1 MTPRIV
7 HFVFGLRQQREPFHF
22 LHYAALE
29 SCRRV
34 LEPERIY
41 FHHLHRPWGPW
52 WDAIEPHLE
61 LRAVAE
67 TREVAEADYSAGLV
81 PEYLRY
87 AHHADLIRLD
97 CLVEHGGL
105 YADIDTIFV
114 RPLPGE
120 LYDAPFVIGS
130 EPPVR
135 DELTG
140 EPRPSLCN
148 ALLLAE
154 PGSEFAR
161 EWRARIAGALNGTW
175 NNHSG
180 FLAAELQETLP
191 DAVRVEPGGRFYP
204 FPASR
209 PGLFRLL
216 EARGAVPADCYSVH
230 LWQHLWFERRRRDFS
245 DAHGGWATP
254 RFLRHASSPLAEL
267 ARPYIPAPERRRTAA
282 AWNYLSLDEDSGYGI
297 AADRIVAALEES
309 GQELDWTPLVR
320 NEGWGYEVPH
330 VVAPTRDRVVVAH
343 TLPEYFPSIRAAHP
357 DAFLVGHT
365 VWETDRIPAHW
376 RGPLECPDLLVV
388 PSQFNA
394 EVFGS
399 AGLAAP
405 IEVVPHVAP
414 APLAGEPIDIAPGAF
429 VFYTIAEWTTR
440 KAVFHTVRAYLDAF
454 TADDPV
460 LLIVKTTHVDH
471 TVPNAGGSKLVE
483 PGMTSWALARLIAG
497 RRDAPAV
504 RLLLGTRA
512 DEEITALHA
521 RGDCFVSLSHGEG
534 WGIGAF
540 DAAAFGRPVVTTGW
554 SGHLD
559 FLGGSPY
566 LVDYELV
573 AVNDPLGE
581 PSYTSDQRWAEPD
594 LAHASALLAEIA
606 ADPRDAR
613 AWAAE
618 QAREINDRFS
628 PARVAA
634 EFRAAVERHANGRR
648 A

>member
-1 MTPRIV
+1 MIPRIA
-7 HFVFGLRQQREPFHF
+7 HFVFGLREQREPFHF

-34 LEPERIY
+34 LDPERIY
-41 FHHLHRPWGPW
+41 FHHLHLPWGPW
-52 WDAIEPHLE
+52 WDLIEPHLE
-61 LRAVAE
+61 LMAVDE

-81 PEYLRY
+81 PERYRY

-97 CLVEHGGL
+97 CLIEHGGL

-120 LYDAPFVIGS
+120 LYRAPFVIGS

-140 EPRPSLCN
+140 NWRPSLCN

-154 PGSEFAR
+154 PGSEFAL

-175 NNHSG
+175 SNQSG
-180 FLAAELQETLP
+180 FLAAELCESLP
-191 DAVRVEPGGRFYP
+191 GAVRVEPPVRFFP
-204 FPASR
+204 FAASQA
-209 PGLFRLL
+209 GLSSLL
-216 EARGAVPADCYSVH
+216 ESHADVPEDCCSVH
-230 LWQHLWFERRRRDFS
+230 LWEHLWFERGRRDFV
-245 DAHGGWATP
+245 DAHAGWAAP
-254 RFLRHASSPLAEL
+254 RFLRHAATTLAEL
-267 ARPYIPAPERRRTAA
+267 TRPYMRERERRRTGA
-282 AWNYLSLDEDSGYGI
+282 AWSYFSLDEDSGYGV
-297 AADRIVAALEES
+297 AADRIVAALEVS

-320 NEGWGYEVPH
+320 NEGLGYDAPPA
-330 VVAPTRDRVVVAH
+330 VAPTRDRVVVAH
-343 TLPEYFPSIRAAHP
+343 TMPEYFPSLREAHP

-365 VWETDRIPAHW
+365 VWETDKLPAHW
-376 RGPLECPDLLVV
+376 HEPLTCADMLIV
-388 PSQFNA
+388 PSQFNV
-394 EVFGS
+394 EIFGT

-414 APLAGEPIDIAPGAF
+414 APLAGEPSKDALGPF

-454 TADDPV
+454 SADDAV
-460 LLIVKTTHVDH
+460 MLIVKTSHVDH
-471 TVPNAGGSKLVE
+471 TVPHAGGNKLVA
-483 PGMTSWALARLIAG
+483 PGMTSWALARLMAG
-497 RRDAPAV
+497 RTNAPPV
-504 RLLLGTRA
+504 RLMVGTVTD
-512 DEEITALHA
+512 DEIAALHA
-521 RGDCFVSLSHGEG
+521 RGDCFVSLCRSEG

-554 SGHLD
+554 GGHLD

-573 AVNDPLGE
+573 AVHDPLGE
-581 PSYTSDQRWAEPD
+581 PSYAPDQRWAEPD

-606 ADPRDAR
+606 ADSRDAR
-613 AWAAE
+613 DWAR
-618 QAREINDRFS
+618 ARALEINDRFS

-634 EFRAAVERHANGRR
+634 EFRAAVERHANARW

>member
-1 MTPRIV
+1 VIPRIA
-7 HFVFGLRQQREPFHF
+7 HFVFGLREQREPFHF
-22 LHYAALE
+22 MHYVALE

-41 FHHLHRPWGPW
+41 FHHLHLPWGPW
-52 WDAIEPHLE
+52 WDRIEPHLE
-61 LRAVAE
+61 LKAIAE
-67 TREVAEADYSAGLV
+67 TREVAETDYSAGLV

-97 CLVEHGGL
+97 CLIEHGGL

-114 RPLPGE
+114 RPLPRE
-120 LYDAPFVIGS
+120 LYDEPFVIGI

-140 EPRPSLCN
+140 ERRRSLCN

-154 PGSEFAR
+154 PGSEFAL

-180 FLAAELQETLP
+180 FLAAELHESLP
-191 DAVRVEPGGRFYP
+191 SAVRVEPQVRFFP
-204 FPASR
+204 FTASR
-209 PGLFRLL
+209 AGLFSLL
-216 EARGAVPADCYSVH
+216 ESSAEIPPDCCSVH
-230 LWQHLWFERRRRDFS
+230 LWEHLWFERRRRDFS
-245 DAHGGWATP
+245 DAHAGWATP
-254 RFLRHASSPLAEL
+254 RFLRHAPSTLAEL
-267 ARPYIPAPERRRTAA
+267 TRPYMRERERRRTAA
-282 AWNYLSLDEDSGYGI
+282 AWSYFSLDEDSGYGV
-297 AADRIVAALEES
+297 AADRIITALEAS
-309 GQELDWTPLVR
+309 GQELNWVPLVR
-320 NEGWGYEVPH
+320 NEGLGYSGPAVVPR
-330 VVAPTRDRVVVAH
+330 TRDKVVIAH
-343 TLPEYFPSIRAAHP
+343 TMPEYFPGLRANYP

-365 VWETDRIPAHW
+365 VWETDRLPAHW
-376 RGPLECPDLLVV
+376 HEPLTCPDMLIV

-394 EVFGS
+394 EIFGG
-399 AGLAAP
+399 AGVAAP

-414 APLAGEPIDIAPGAF
+414 APLADEPDEIARDVF

-454 TADDPV
+454 SAGDPV
-460 LLIVKTTHVDH
+460 LLIVKTSHVDFTRPH
-471 TVPNAGGSKLVE
+471 PSGDKLVA
-483 PGMTSWALARLIAG
+483 PGTSSWALARLMAG
-497 RRDAPAV
+497 RTDLPPV
-504 RLLLGTRA
+504 RLLVGTRR
-512 DEEITALHA
+512 DEEIGALHA
-521 RGDCFVSLSHGEG
+521 RGDCFVSLCRSEG

-554 SGHLD
+554 GGHLD

-566 LVDYELV
+566 LVDHELIDV
-573 AVNDPLGE
+573 HDPLGE
-581 PSYTSDQRWAEPD
+581 PSYTRDQHWAEPD

-613 AWAAE
+613 EWARGRA
-618 QAREINDRFS
+618 AEINDRFS

-634 EFRAAVERHANGRR
+634 EFRAAVERHANAGG